1 MLSNLLLPTKNN
13 PFPVKFNIKTE
24 KTTKDEIEII
34 KQITSDTNNPRSIPF
49 KIESETIDTN
59 NQIIKTSNKTRLEQ
73 IELENK
79 ILLETIQIK
88 NKVIKQTETRLID
101 LNVELKNV
109 IQNNEIKLNLKQ
121 NEINDL
127 NNKLQKSLERIDL
140 NSKNEINLLN
150 KIKQLEM
157 IQKILLEDE
166 FIDDNETNNSNE
178 DTIIIDSDDNACELI
193 EPNNNSILD
202 STPLSVISSS
212 FDKREK
218 ITSSKTYF
226 KLYCYKS

>member
-1 MLSNLLLPTKNN
+1 MLSNILLPTKNN

-24 KTTKDEIEII
+24 KTTATTKDEIEII
-34 KQITSDTNNPRSIPF
+34 KQITSDTNNTKSIPF

-59 NQIIKTSNKTRLEQ
+59 NKIILTSHKTRLEQ

-88 NKVIKQTETRLID
+88 NELIKQTETRLID
-101 LNVELKNV
+101 LNVKLKNV
-109 IQNNEIKLNLKQ
+109 IQINEIKLNIKQ

-127 NNKLQKSLERIDL
+127 NNKLQKSLEIIDF
-140 NSKNEINLLN
+140 NSKNEMNLLN

-166 FIDDNETNNSNE
+166 FINDNETNDSNE
-178 DTIIIDSDDNACELI
+178 DTIIIDSDDNGCESI
-193 EPNNNSILD
+193 EQNNNSILE
-202 STPLSVISSS
+202 STPLVISSS

-218 ITSSKTYF
+218 IKSSKIKF
-226 KLYCYKS
+226 KFY